1 MNVEIGAET
10 ALFPEK
16 EYIKGIFVAVLAIYV
31 LIHTRLSLILPGV
44 SFDVCCDKLWIQR
57 EVLELPELDV
67 TLDSF
72 DEQALE

>member
-16 EYIKGIFVAVLAIYV
+16 EYIQVIFILVLAIYV
-31 LIHTRLSLILPGV
+31 LIHSRLSLILPGV
-44 SFDVCCDKLWIQR
+44 SFDVWCDKLWIQR
-57 EVLELPELDV
+57 EVLELPEQDV
-67 TLDSF
+67 TIESF